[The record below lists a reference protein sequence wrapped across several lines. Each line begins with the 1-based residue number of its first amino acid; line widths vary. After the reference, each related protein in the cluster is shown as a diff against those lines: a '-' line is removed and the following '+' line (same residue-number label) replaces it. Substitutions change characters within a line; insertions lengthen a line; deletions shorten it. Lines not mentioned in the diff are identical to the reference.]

1 MQEIWTIQRILSWSQ
16 EYFQKHL
23 VPDPRLSA
31 ELLLAGILKLK
42 RLELYLQ
49 FERILTPD
57 ELSRY
62 RSYIQRR
69 VKFEPVQYI
78 LEEQDFMGLT
88 FSVSPEVLIP
98 RPETE
103 LLVETVLSEI
113 KQRNPDSLKIVDIG
127 TGSGSIAISLAHWY
141 PRAEII
147 AVDNSEKAIQVAKEN
162 ARKIGTPNVS
172 FFLLDVE
179 SDSLESLGTAD
190 IIVSNPPYISQSHYE
205 NLHPQ
210 VRNYEPV
217 QALLGGQDGLD
228 FYRKL
233 LLRLPE
239 ILNQGGWIFM
249 EIGFDQQNEIEKL
262 LIRQKYKNISFIK
275 DYQNINRIMKA
286 QL

>member
-78 LEEQDFMGLT
+78 LGEQDFMGLT
-88 FSVSPEVLIP
+88 FSVSPAVLIP

-103 LLVETVLSEI
+103 LLVETVLAEI

-127 TGSGSIAISLAHWY
+127 TGSGSIAISLAHWC

-147 AVDNSEKAIQVAKEN
+147 AVDNSEKAIQIAKEN
-162 ARKIGTPNVS
+162 AGKIGTPNVS
-172 FFLLDVE
+172 FSLLDVE

-190 IIVSNPPYISQSHYE
+190 IIVSNPPYLSQSHYE

-228 FYRKL
+228 FFRKL

-239 ILNQGGWIFM
+239 ILKQGGWIFM

>member
-78 LEEQDFMGLT
+78 LGEQDFMGLT

-103 LLVETVLSEI
+103 LLVETVLAEI
-113 KQRNPDSLKIVDIG
+113 KQRDPDSLKIVDIG

-172 FFLLDVE
+172 FSLLDVE

-239 ILNQGGWIFM
+239 ILKQGGWIFM

>member
-78 LEEQDFMGLT
+78 LGEQDFMGLT

-103 LLVETVLSEI
+103 LLVETVLAEI

-172 FFLLDVE
+172 FSLLDVE

-228 FYRKL
+228 FYRKF

-262 LIRQKYKNISFIK
+262 LIRQKYINISFIK

>member
-23 VPDPRLSA
+23 VPAPRLSA

-78 LEEQDFMGLT
+78 LGEQDFMGLT

-103 LLVETVLSEI
+103 LLVETVLAEI
-113 KQRNPDSLKIVDIG
+113 KQRDPDSLKIVDIG

-172 FFLLDVE
+172 FSLLDVE

-239 ILNQGGWIFM
+239 ILKQGGWIFM